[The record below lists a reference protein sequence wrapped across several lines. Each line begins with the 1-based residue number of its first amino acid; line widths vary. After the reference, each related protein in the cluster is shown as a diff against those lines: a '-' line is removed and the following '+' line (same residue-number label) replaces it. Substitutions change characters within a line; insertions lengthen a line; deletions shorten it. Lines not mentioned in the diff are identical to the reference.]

1 MPRYVGQDVTMLGW
15 LITIKSAQTKHGES
29 MEFVTFEDLSGLYD
43 ATFFPKAYQQ
53 YGSLLS
59 GTTPYLVTGR
69 VEAEVSTYMLTV
81 RTIQVPTARC

>member
-43 ATFFPKAYQQ
+43 ATFFPEAYQQ
-53 YGSLLS
+53 FGSLLS
-59 GTTPYLVTGR
+59 GTTPYIVTGR
-69 VEAEVSTYMLTV
+69 VEAEFSTYTLTV
-81 RTIQVPTARC
+81 HTIQVPTARC